1 MNPDRKA
8 FLTKIASLG
17 GRLAR
22 RRMGRP
28 GTRPRLVEAGGS
40 LLVVIDP
47 EHCLIVADFFRTG
60 GDLRWD
66 RARKSLV
73 WTTGTGDQ
81 AREER
86 TIGLPS
92 APDLSAIGTGAPRKS
107 KLRGWAIGIA
117 CLLILP
123 PLWVRLLSPP
133 PPGRLASP
141 SGYVPGALLSPG
153 PVRRIEGTG
162 WMK

>member
-8 FLTKIASLG
+8 FFSGISTIG
-17 GRLAR
+17 RRLAR
-22 RRMGRP
+22 RRAGWP
-28 GTRPRLVEAGGS
+28 GNRPRLVEAGGS

-47 EHCLIVADFFRTG
+47 EHCLVVADFFRTG

-66 RARKSLV
+66 QARKSLV
-73 WTTGTGDQ
+73 WTTGAGDEV
-81 AREER
+81 REER

-92 APDLSAIGTGAPRKS
+92 APDLSAIGTGTPRKS

-123 PLWVRLLSPP
+123 PLWVRLLAPP
-133 PPGRLASP
+133 PPGRSISH
-141 SGYVPGALLSPG
+141 SGFVPGALSSPG